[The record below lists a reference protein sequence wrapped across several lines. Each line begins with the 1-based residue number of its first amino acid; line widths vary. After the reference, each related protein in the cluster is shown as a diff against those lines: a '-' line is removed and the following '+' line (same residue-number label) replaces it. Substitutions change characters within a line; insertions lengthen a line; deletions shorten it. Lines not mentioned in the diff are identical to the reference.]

1 MREGMSSK
9 EAEQQARLAFGNR
22 TLLEERSREVWQWPT
37 LESIAADVRF
47 ALRQLRKSPGFTIA
61 AVLTL
66 ALAIGANAVVF
77 GLMDGLVLRP
87 LNVPQS
93 GSLYGTHYGDNPAWQ
108 SYPNYIDLRDRNR
121 SFEDLA
127 AFNMVLGVGFDTGK
141 DPIAANGFAATGN
154 YFDVLR
160 IHPYLGRLFH
170 ASDEHGPNSA
180 PYVVLTYAY
189 WHTRFHDDP
198 GVVGRSVQL
207 DKHPFTIIGV
217 APPEFQGTIMFIA
230 PDFFMPIV
238 NEEQMGAPSL
248 NTRATEH
255 AVFEAL
261 GHLKPGV
268 TPAQAVADVG
278 AVNTYLEKTYP
289 REIVHHGTALSREGL
304 TSFGPAVRAFV
315 AGLMVLSGLILLA
328 ACANLGSLFAARAAD
343 RSREVA
349 LRLALGSSRKRILRG
364 LLTEALLISLAGG
377 AAGLLVSFMLL
388 RRMSI
393 WQPIPA
399 VPLHLPVTPDAMLY
413 VVALGLALLSGFLF
427 GIVPIRQI
435 LRANP
440 YEIVK
445 AGSSARIGR
454 RLTIRDVLLVVQIAI
469 CAVLVTSSLVA
480 VRGLVRSLHSK
491 FGFDP
496 RDTMTAGVDLATA
509 GYSADKV
516 PAMQRR
522 MIDAMGTIPGVE
534 AVGLVNG
541 YPPLVY
547 TAGNRADVYK
557 EETSD
562 LRPPNAAAM
571 PFRYEVSPGYFE
583 AAGTT
588 LLAGRSFSWQDDK
601 NAPAVAVINRD
612 FAGTMFGSVTSA
624 VGRNY
629 RLQDGTRVQVV
640 GVVEDGKYMSLTEAQ
655 QPAMFLPFL
664 QSPASSAYL
673 VVRSKRDPQQLAAA
687 MRSKVRELDAGLPV
701 DTQTWTPDAG
711 GGSVSCA
718 SGYHGAGRA
727 GADGRHVVD
736 YRHLWDG
743 GVFGQQAA
751 ARARYSHGAGRAA
764 QGSVAR
770 GAGAALQ
777 VAGNRVGRGAGHGA
791 PRHARAGVHRLP
803 GYAARSVRAGR
814 GCGGNGIAGAAGNV
828 DSGATRAFGQS
839 SDPAARRLRQR
850 VHTSNGSI
858 LDLVRNTATVS
869 SLRQIAN
876 SLTEVGWALKSQLVF
891 TDGRSEAPSIAS
903 ESGPLLSS

>member
-1 MREGMSSK
+1 MDWIPQIFRRRKIYSDLSEEIRLHIEERTEQLVRVGMSSRQSAR
-9 EAEQQARLAFGNR
+9 EARLAFGNPR
-22 TLLEERSREVWQWPT
+22 VLEERSREVWQWPT
-37 LESIAADVRF
+37 LESIAADVRL

-77 GLMDGLVLRP
+77 GLMDGMVLRP

-141 DPIAANGFAATGN
+141 NPIAANGFAATGN

-160 IHPYLGRLFH
+160 IHPYL
-170 ASDEHGPNSA
+170 
-180 PYVVLTYAY
+180 VLTYAY
-189 WHTRFHDDP
+189 WRTRFNGDP

-207 DKHPFTIIGV
+207 DKHAFTIIGV

-268 TPAQAVADVG
+268 TLAQAVADVG
-278 AVNTYLEKTYP
+278 AVSTYLEKTYP
-289 REIVHHGTALSREGL
+289 REMVHHETALSREGL

-315 AGLMVLSGLILLA
+315 TGLMVLSGLILLA

-343 RSREVA
+343 RSRELA

-364 LLTEALLISLAGG
+364 LLTEALLISLVGG
-377 AAGLLVSFMLL
+377 VAGLLVSFMLL

-393 WQPIPA
+393 WQPIPG
-399 VPLHLPVTPDAMLY
+399 VPLHLPITPDAMLY
-413 VVALGLALLSGFLF
+413 VVALGLALFSGFLF

-435 LRANP
+435 LRTNP

-496 RDTMTAGVDLATA
+496 RNTMTAGVDLATA
-509 GYSADKV
+509 DYAADKV
-516 PAMQRR
+516 PDMQKR
-522 MIDAMGTIPGVE
+522 MIEAMGTIPGVE

-562 LRPPNAAAM
+562 LKPPNAAAM
-571 PFRYEVSPGYFE
+571 PFRYEVSPRYFE

-601 NAPAVAVINRD
+601 NAPAVAAVNRD
-612 FAGTMFGSVTSA
+612 FASTMFGSVSGA
-624 VGRNY
+624 IGRNY

-640 GVVEDGKYMSLTEAQ
+640 GVVEDGKYMSLTEDQ
-655 QPAMFLPFL
+655 QPAMFRPFL
-664 QSPASSAYL
+664 QSPASASYL
-673 VVRSKRDPQQLAAA
+673 VVRSKRDPEQLAAA
-687 MRSKVRELDAGLPV
+687 MRSKVHELDAGLPV
-701 DTQTWTPDAG
+701 DTQTWTQMLEVVLFPARAATMALG
-711 GGSVSCA
+711 VLGLMGAMLSITGIFGMAAYSVSTRLREL
-718 SGYHGAGRA
+718 GIRM
-727 GADGRHVVD
+727 
-736 YRHLWDG
+736 
-743 GVFGQQAA
+743 
-751 ARARYSHGAGRAA
+751 
-764 QGSVAR
+764 
-770 GAGAALQ
+770 AL
-777 VAGNRVGRGAGHGA
+777 GA
-791 PRHARAGVHRLP
+791 PRGEVLHAALGRPLKLLAIGSAAGLVIGLLATRVLAFIVYQATPRDPFVLAGVVVAMALLGLLATWIPAQRAL
-803 GYAARSVRAGR
+803 SVTPL
-814 GCGGNGIAGAAGNV
+814 IL
-828 DSGATRAFGQS
+828 
-839 SDPAARRLRQR
+839 LRE
-850 VHTSNGSI
+850 
-858 LDLVRNTATVS
+858 D
-869 SLRQIAN
+869 
-876 SLTEVGWALKSQLVF
+876 
-891 TDGRSEAPSIAS
+891 
-903 ESGPLLSS
+903 

>member
-1 MREGMSSK
+1 MDWIPQIFRRRQIYSDLSEEIRLHIEERSEQLVREGMSSK
-9 EAEQQARLAFGNR
+9 QAAREARLAFGNR
-22 TLLEERSREVWQWPT
+22 ALLEERSREVWQWPT
-37 LESIAADVRF
+37 VESIAADVRL
-47 ALRQLRKSPGFTIA
+47 AVRQLRKSPGFTIA

-77 GLMDGLVLRP
+77 GLLEGMVLRP

-93 GSLYGTHYGDNPAWQ
+93 ETLYGTHYGDNPAWQ

-141 DPIAANGFAATGN
+141 NPIAANGFAATGN

-160 IHPYLGRLFH
+160 IQPYLGRFFH
-170 ASDEHGPNSA
+170 ASDERGPNSA

-189 WHTRFHDDP
+189 WRTRFNGDP

-207 DKHPFTIIGV
+207 DKHAFTIIGV

-278 AVNTYLEKTYP
+278 TVNTYLEKTYP
-289 REIVHHGTALSREGL
+289 KEIIHHNTALSREGL

-315 AGLMVLSGLILLA
+315 TGLMVLSGLILLA

-377 AAGLLVSFMLL
+377 AAGLLISFLLL
-388 RRMSI
+388 RKMSV

-399 VPLHLPVTPDAMLY
+399 VPLHLPVTPDATLY
-413 VVALGLALLSGFLF
+413 VVALGLALFSGFLF

-435 LRANP
+435 LHANP

-445 AGSSARIGR
+445 AGPSARIGR

-480 VRGLVRSLHSK
+480 VRGLVRSLHST

-496 RDTMTAGVDLATA
+496 RNTMTAGVDLAAA

-522 MIDAMGTIPGVE
+522 MVEAMGAIPGVE

-571 PFRYEVSPGYFE
+571 PFRYEVSPKYFE
-583 AAGTT
+583 AASTT
-588 LLAGRSFSWQDDK
+588 LLAGRTFSWQDDK
-601 NAPAVAVINRD
+601 NAPAVAIINRD

-624 VGRNY
+624 IGRNY
-629 RLQDGTRVQVV
+629 KLQDGTSVQVV

-664 QSPASSAYL
+664 QSPAGPAYL
-673 VVRSKRDPQQLAAA
+673 LVHSKRDPQQLAAA
-687 MRSKVRELDAGLPV
+687 MRMKVRELDAGLPV
-701 DTQTWTPDAG
+701 DTQTWSQMLEVVLFPARAATMALG
-711 GGSVSCA
+711 VLGLMGAMLSITGIFGMAAYSVSKRLREL
-718 SGYHGAGRA
+718 GIRM
-727 GADGRHVVD
+727 
-736 YRHLWDG
+736 
-743 GVFGQQAA
+743 
-751 ARARYSHGAGRAA
+751 
-764 QGSVAR
+764 
-770 GAGAALQ
+770 AL
-777 VAGNRVGRGAGHGA
+777 GA
-791 PRHARAGVHRLP
+791 PRKQVLHSALGRPFKLLAIGSAAGLALGLLATRVLAFIVYQATPRDPFVLAGVVVAMALLGLLATWIPAQRAL
-803 GYAARSVRAGR
+803 SV
-814 GCGGNGIAGAAGNV
+814 NPLIL
-828 DSGATRAFGQS
+828 
-839 SDPAARRLRQR
+839 LRE
-850 VHTSNGSI
+850 
-858 LDLVRNTATVS
+858 D
-869 SLRQIAN
+869 
-876 SLTEVGWALKSQLVF
+876 
-891 TDGRSEAPSIAS
+891 
-903 ESGPLLSS
+903 

>member
-1 MREGMSSK
+1 MNWIANILRRH
-9 EAEQQARLAFGNR
+9 RLHNDFSQENR
-22 TLLEERSREVWQWPT
+22 PHIDARSREAWPWPA
-37 LESIAADVRF
+37 LQAMAADVRF
-47 ALRQLRKSPGFTIA
+47 ALRQLRKSPGFTVA
-61 AVLTL
+61 ALLTL
-66 ALAIGANAVVF
+66 MLAIGANAVVF
-77 GLMDGLVLRP
+77 GIMDGLVLRP

-93 GSLYGTHYGDNPAWQ
+93 ESLYGTHYGENPAWQ
-108 SYPNYIDLRDRNR
+108 SYPNYIDLRDRSR

-141 DPIAANGFAATGN
+141 NPVAANGFAATGN

-189 WHTRFHDDP
+189 WHSRFHDDP

-217 APPEFQGTIMFIA
+217 APPKFQGTIMFIA

-238 NEEQMGAPSL
+238 NEEQTGAPSL

-255 AVFEAL
+255 GVFEAM

-268 TPAQAVADVG
+268 TPAQAMADVD
-278 AVNTYLEKTYP
+278 AVNGYLERTYP
-289 REIVHHGTALSREGL
+289 RQIVHHATELSREGL

-343 RSREVA
+343 RSRKVA
-349 LRLALGSSRKRILRG
+349 LRLALGSSRKLILRG

-377 AAGLLVSFMLL
+377 SAGLLVSFLLL

-399 VPLHLPVTPDAMLY
+399 VPLHLPVSPDPMLS
-413 VVALGLALLSGFLF
+413 VVALGLALLSGLLF

-445 AGSSARIGR
+445 AGSNARSGR
-454 RLTIRDVLLVVQIAI
+454 KLTIRDVLLVAQIAI

-480 VRGLVRSLHSK
+480 VRGLVRSLHSN

-496 RDTMTAGVDLATA
+496 HDTMTASVNLATA

-522 MIDAMGTIPGVE
+522 MIEEMRTIPGVE
-534 AVGLVNG
+534 VVGLVNG

-547 TAGNRADVYK
+547 TAANRADVYK

-562 LRPPNAAAM
+562 LRPPNAAAT

-583 AAGTT
+583 AAGTS
-588 LLAGRSFSWQDDK
+588 LLVGRSFSWQDDK

-612 FAGTMFGSVTSA
+612 FAGTMFGSVAGA

-629 RLQDGTRVQVV
+629 KLQDGTRVQVV
-640 GVVEDGKYMSLTEAQ
+640 GVVEDGKYMSLTETQ

-664 QSPASSAYL
+664 QSPASAAYL
-673 VVRSKRDPQQLAAA
+673 VVRSSRDPQQLAAA
-687 MRSKVRELDAGLPV
+687 MRTKVHQLDAGLPV
-701 DTQTWTPDAG
+701 DTQPWAQMLEVVLFPARVATMALGVLGLMGAMLSITGIFGMAAY
-711 GGSVSCA
+711 SSA
-718 SGYHGAGRA
+718 SGCT
-727 GADGRHVVD
+727 
-736 YRHLWDG
+736 
-743 GVFGQQAA
+743 
-751 ARARYSHGAGRAA
+751 
-764 QGSVAR
+764 
-770 GAGAALQ
+770 
-777 VAGNRVGRGAGHGA
+777 N
-791 PRHARAGVHRLP
+791 
-803 GYAARSVRAGR
+803 
-814 GCGGNGIAGAAGNV
+814 
-828 DSGATRAFGQS
+828 
-839 SDPAARRLRQR
+839 
-850 VHTSNGSI
+850 
-858 LDLVRNTATVS
+858 
-869 SLRQIAN
+869 
-876 SLTEVGWALKSQLVF
+876 
-891 TDGRSEAPSIAS
+891 
-903 ESGPLLSS
+903 

>member
-1 MREGMSSK
+1 MDWIPPIFRRRKIYNDLSEEIRLHIEERTEQLVREGMSPK
-9 EAEQQARLAFGNR
+9 QAAREARLAFGNR

-37 LESIAADVRF
+37 LESIAADVRI
-47 ALRQLRKSPGFTIA
+47 ALRQLRRSPGFTIA

-77 GLMDGLVLRP
+77 GLMDGMVLRP
-87 LNVPQS
+87 LNVPQA

-141 DPIAANGFAATGN
+141 NPIAANGFAATGN

-180 PYVVLTYAY
+180 PYVVLTYQY
-189 WHTRFHDDP
+189 WRTRFNGDP

-207 DKHPFTIIGV
+207 DKHAFTIIGV

-268 TPAQAVADVG
+268 TLAQAVSDVG
-278 AVNTYLEKTYP
+278 AVNGYLEKTYP
-289 REIVHHGTALSREGL
+289 KEIVHHGTALSREGL

-364 LLTEALLISLAGG
+364 LLTEALLISFAGG

-388 RRMSI
+388 RRMST
-393 WQPIPA
+393 WQPIPG
-399 VPLHLPVTPDAMLY
+399 VPLHLPVAPGAMLY
-413 VVALGLALLSGFLF
+413 VVALGLALFSGFLF

-440 YEIVK
+440 YEVVK
-445 AGSSARIGR
+445 AGPSARTGR

-496 RDTMTAGVDLATA
+496 RGTMTAGVDLAAA
-509 GYSADKV
+509 GYSDDKV

-522 MIDAMGTIPGVE
+522 IIEAIGTIPGVD

-562 LRPPNAAAM
+562 LSPPNAAAM
-571 PFRYEVSPGYFE
+571 PFRYEVSPKYFE

-588 LLAGRSFSWQDDK
+588 LLAGRSFLWGDDK
-601 NAPAVAVINRD
+601 NAPSVAVVNRE
-612 FAGTMFGSVTSA
+612 FADRMFGSVTGA

-629 RLQDGTRVQVV
+629 RLQDGTRVQVA

-664 QSPASSAYL
+664 QSPASAAYL

-687 MRSKVRELDAGLPV
+687 IRSKVRELDAGLPV
-701 DTQTWTPDAG
+701 DTQTWTQMLEVVLFPARVATMALG
-711 GGSVSCA
+711 VLGLMGAMLSITGIFGMAAYSVSNRLREL
-718 SGYHGAGRA
+718 GIRM
-727 GADGRHVVD
+727 
-736 YRHLWDG
+736 
-743 GVFGQQAA
+743 
-751 ARARYSHGAGRAA
+751 
-764 QGSVAR
+764 
-770 GAGAALQ
+770 AL
-777 VAGNRVGRGAGHGA
+777 GA
-791 PRHARAGVHRLP
+791 PRKEVLHAALGRPFRLLAIGSAAGLTMGLLATRVLAFIVYQATPRDPLVLAGVVLAMALLGLLATWIPAQRAL
-803 GYAARSVRAGR
+803 SV
-814 GCGGNGIAGAAGNV
+814 NPLIL
-828 DSGATRAFGQS
+828 
-839 SDPAARRLRQR
+839 LRE
-850 VHTSNGSI
+850 
-858 LDLVRNTATVS
+858 D
-869 SLRQIAN
+869 
-876 SLTEVGWALKSQLVF
+876 
-891 TDGRSEAPSIAS
+891 
-903 ESGPLLSS
+903 